1 MLRAVAW
8 LCRLVLILACA
19 TTCSFGEDGK
29 ASSPLV
35 PTTNAGVVEL
45 KGQLVRLSDNSETGI
60 GLKTERGVVYAVV
73 SNHMSSAL
81 FIDTNF
87 LGKTLVL
94 KGRQLPNAKSFEVTG
109 NWRSFRG
116 GKIHKL
122 YYYCDICAI
131 EGIDPGPCMCC
142 RDPVH
147 LIEEPAK

>member
-1 MLRAVAW
+1 MV
-8 LCRLVLILACA
+8 CA
-19 TTCSFGEDGK
+19 ASCLFGEDGK
-29 ASSPLV
+29 VGARSTV
-35 PTTNAGVVEL
+35 VTNAVVEL
-45 KGQLVRLSDNSETGI
+45 KGHLVRLSEKASEPV
-60 GLKTERGVVYAVV
+60 GLRTENGVVYALV

-94 KGRQLPNAKSFEVTG
+94 KGRESPKEKSFEVTG
-109 NWRSFRG
+109 NLRSFRG

-122 YYYCDICAI
+122 YYYCDICSI